1 MRAGDTCVYQGSE
14 VALFPLDYINV
25 TQIANPSSYSHCC
38 GHMADYG
45 FPYHPYPAY
54 APFSC
59 TLFESSG
66 SALGNRRSYV
76 SDAPVWTASHGLTY
90 VTVSFTHDLN
100 PPTATHYNQ
109 GDLIY
114 HSGDA
119 GQAIGEHIHMDQ
131 SPIANAS
138 LITDG
143 TVCPSGLCYH
153 LASDDEAEAIFYL
166 TGSEN
171 VVYTAG
177 KNFTTWSGS
186 PIIPGPGP
194 GPGPGGGGNFKIWM
208 AAKLLRR
215 RKNGL

>member
-1 MRAGDTCVYQGSE
+1 MIAGDTCVYQGSE
-14 VALFPLDYINV
+14 VALFPLDYIDV
-25 TQIANPSSYSHCC
+25 TQVAGPGSYSHCC

-59 TLFESSG
+59 TLFETTSI
-66 SALGNRRSYV
+66 GNRRAYV
-76 SDAPVWTASHGLTY
+76 SDAPVWTAAHGLTY
-90 VTVSFTHDLN
+90 VTVSFTHDNN

-109 GDLIY
+109 GDMIY

-119 GQAIGEHIHMDQ
+119 GHAIGMHIHMDQ

-153 LASDDEAEAIFYL
+153 LASDDEAENIFYL
-166 TGSEN
+166 AGNET
-171 VVYTAG
+171 VVDTMG
-177 KNFTTWSGS
+177 KSFTTWSGS
-186 PIIPGPGP
+186 PIV
-194 GPGPGGGGNFKIWM
+194 PGGGGNFKIWM

>member
-1 MRAGDTCVYQGSE
+1 MRAGDTCTYNGSE
-14 VALFPLDYINV
+14 VALLPFDYVNV
-25 TQIANPSSYSHCC
+25 TQVSGPGSYSHCC

-76 SDAPVWTASHGLTY
+76 SDAPVWTVAYGLTF
-90 VTVSFTHDLN
+90 VTVSFTHDNN
-100 PPTATHYNQ
+100 PPSASHFNQ

-131 SPIANAS
+131 SPIAYAALVS
-138 LITDG
+138 EG
-143 TVCPSGLCYH
+143 TICPSGQCWH
-153 LASDDEAEAIFYL
+153 LDMDEEAESIFYT
-166 TGSEN
+166 TGTEN
-171 VVYTAG
+171 IVDTMG
-177 KNFTTWSGS
+177 KTFTDWTGS
-186 PIIPGPGP
+186 PII
-194 GPGPGGGGNFKIWM
+194 PGGGGNFKIWM
-208 AAKLLRR
+208 AHKLLRR
-215 RKNGL
+215 RKYGL

>member
-1 MRAGDTCVYQGSE
+1 MRAGDTCTYNGSE
-14 VALFPLDYINV
+14 VALFPLDYIDV
-25 TQIANPSSYSHCC
+25 TQIADPGNYSHCC

-59 TLFESSG
+59 TLFESSS

-76 SDAPVWTASHGLTY
+76 SDAPVWTPSHGLVY

-100 PPTATHYNQ
+100 PPAASHFNQ

-131 SPIANAS
+131 SPIAYAT
-138 LITDG
+138 LVTEG
-143 TVCPSGLCYH
+143 TVCPSGTCYH
-153 LASDDEAEAIFYL
+153 LDQDAEAEDIFYL
-166 TGSEN
+166 AGNEN

-186 PIIPGPGP
+186 PIVPGS
-194 GPGPGGGGNFKIWM
+194 GGNFKIWM
-208 AAKLLRR
+208 ARKLLRR

>member
-1 MRAGDTCVYQGSE
+1 MIAGNTCVYQGSE
-14 VALFPLDYINV
+14 VALFPLDYIDV
-25 TQIANPSSYSHCC
+25 TQVAGPGSYSHCC

-59 TLFESSG
+59 TLFETTSI
-66 SALGNRRSYV
+66 GNRRAYV
-76 SDAPVWTASHGLTY
+76 SDAPVWTAAHGLTY
-90 VTVSFTHDLN
+90 VTVSFTHDNN

-109 GDLIY
+109 GDMIY

-119 GQAIGEHIHMDQ
+119 GHAIGMHIHMDQ

-153 LASDDEAEAIFYL
+153 LASDDEAENIFYL
-166 TGSEN
+166 AGNET
-171 VVYTAG
+171 VVDTMG
-177 KNFTTWSGS
+177 KSFTTWSGS
-186 PIIPGPGP
+186 PIV
-194 GPGPGGGGNFKIWM
+194 PGGGGNFKIWM